1 MADDPK
7 IVRVV
12 VRDGPAVLKSVQRGP
27 VGPEGTIGFVGA
39 YSGATAYSTND
50 VVRDQGSSWIAL
62 QATTG
67 NAPPTLPTT
76 ANSYWEL
83 VAQKGDK
90 GDEGDASTVPGPP
103 GDNATI
109 AVGTVT
115 TGAPGSDVSVTN
127 VGTPTDAVLDF
138 EIPRGNT
145 GDEGKSAYE
154 VAVEDGFVGDE
165 TAWLASL
172 KGDPGDAATIAVG
185 TVTTVNPGDPAVVT
199 NVGTS
204 DAAVFNFEIPQGAAG
219 LGDVSGPGSSTN
231 NNFAAFDGTG
241 GKTLKDSGSSAASF
255 AAASHTH
262 TASQISDASAN
273 GRSLITAAD
282 YAAMRTLLSLVAGT
296 NVQAYSA
303 LLAAIAGLTATDGNF
318 IVGNGSTWVAESG
331 STARTSL
338 GLAIGSDVQ
347 AYDADTA
354 KTDVAQTW
362 NAAQQFGQVT
372 GTVTAVGALNLDCS
386 AGNDFTKAIA
396 GNSTFTVSNVPS
408 SKAFDLRLLLT
419 YTSGTITWFSGVN
432 WVGGTAPTLTGGK
445 KYEIIFTTFDG
456 GTTWRAAS
464 GEYAA

>member
-115 TGAPGSDVSVTN
+115 TGAPGSDASVTN

-138 EIPRGNT
+138 EIPRGDT

-185 TVTTVNPGDPAVVT
+185 TVTTVNPGDPATVT

-204 DAAVFNFEIPQGAAG
+204 DAAVFNFEIPQGAPG
-219 LGDVSGPGSSTN
+219 LGDVSGPGSSVN

-241 GKTLKDSGSSAASF
+241 GKTLKDSGSSVASF
-255 AAASHTH
+255 ATAAQGGKAD
-262 TASQISDASAN
+262 TAVQPGDLGALAAKSSVNNADWSGTDLAVANGGTGASDAA
-273 GRSLITAAD
+273 GA
-282 YAAMRTLLSLVAGT
+282 RTNLGLVIGT
-296 NVQAYSA
+296 N
-303 LLAAIAGLTATDGNF
+303 
-318 IVGNGSTWVAESG
+318 
-331 STARTSL
+331 
-338 GLAIGSDVQ
+338 VQ

-362 NAAQQFGQVT
+362 TAAQQFARVAGAIATTSGT
-372 GTVTAVGALNLDCS
+372 GFNNANGNVHTRTV
-386 AGNDFTKAIA
+386 AGNT
-396 GNSTFTVSNVPS
+396 TFTVSNVPS
-408 SKAFDLRLLLT
+408 GVEFTMYLLLT

-432 WVGGTAPTLTGGK
+432 WAGGSAPTLTGGK
-445 KYEIIFTTFDG
+445 VYELIFTTFNG
-456 GTTWRAAS
+456 GTTWRAAA